1 MKAGKDFLETVYILE
16 TTETTARNSQ
26 ICRRQESRRHTL
38 IVPSCKSVGVLH
50 SFGKMQ
56 QSRQES
62 VGFRE
67 FTMHIDIHGV
77 GEHEGVSLHGYVIC
91 HMNGKFC
98 QLSDSVRFF
107 KLLSYRNGL

>member
-1 MKAGKDFLETVYILE
+1 MHPYSKYILE
-16 TTETTARNSQ
+16 MTETTARNSQ

-67 FTMHIDIHGV
+67 FTMHIDIHGGGGLWG
-77 GEHEGVSLHGYVIC
+77 GEILR
-91 HMNGKFC
+91 
-98 QLSDSVRFF
+98 L
-107 KLLSYRNGL
+107 